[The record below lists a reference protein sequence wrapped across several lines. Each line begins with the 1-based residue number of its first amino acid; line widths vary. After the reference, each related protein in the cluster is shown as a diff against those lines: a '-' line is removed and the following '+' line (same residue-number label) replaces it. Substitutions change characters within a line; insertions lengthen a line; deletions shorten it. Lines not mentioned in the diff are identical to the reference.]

1 MLLSLFYYCINF
13 VIFPDAVPV
22 NPSSCCLSP
31 FHLSYVAVSRPCC
44 LSEFNLKRALLEKS
58 EEQLPK
64 KLSASCLPTV
74 VYSLMWNFSASF
86 SYFRSRGCFWQDQ
99 LVTKIPWLEQSTC
112 KEMGGSWWWG
122 FWRGVG
128 VGDRSGES
136 PMMAHPTHNFCLWN
150 WDSFCSIEFHKK
162 SMKRFSNWQLRVVI
176 GRLTFPTLRSV
187 VFYYKSIPHCQ

>member
-1 MLLSLFYYCINF
+1 MLLSLFNYCINF
-13 VIFPDAVPV
+13 GIFPDAVPV

-64 KLSASCLPTV
+64 KLLASCLPTV

-150 WDSFCSIEFHKK
+150 WDSFCSIECHKK
-162 SMKRFSNWQLRVVI
+162 IHEEVLKLTVKGSHRQAYISNIQISCFL
-176 GRLTFPTLRSV
+176 L
-187 VFYYKSIPHCQ
+187 

>member
-1 MLLSLFYYCINF
+1 MLLSLFNYCINF
-13 VIFPDAVPV
+13 GIFPDAVPV

-64 KLSASCLPTV
+64 KLLASCLPTV

-122 FWRGVG
+122 
-128 VGDRSGES
+128 SGEGWGS
-136 PMMAHPTHNFCLWN
+136 EIGQVRVQWWHIPHITFACEIGILCALLNV
-150 WDSFCSIEFHKK
+150 KK
-162 SMKRFSNWQLRVVI
+162 YMKRFSNWQLRVVI
-176 GRLTFPTLRSV
+176 GRLTFPTFRSV